1 MTVVRE
7 VAVTGP
13 QPADEVWDRY
23 VRPVR
28 WPQWAPQITGVDYP
42 PRRLVAGTK
51 GLVRGPLRVPL
62 PFEVLAVH
70 ECDRARGTW
79 RWRAGALGVHVE
91 PEHVVEPDPSQA
103 GGSRTV
109 LVLSGP
115 ALVAV
120 PYLPLARLA
129 LNRSVSQGAA
139 PAPR

>member
-1 MTVVRE
+1 VTIRREITVS
-7 VAVTGP
+7 GP
-13 QPADEVWDRY
+13 QPPDEVWDRY

-28 WPQWAPQITGVDYP
+28 WPQWSPQITGVDYA

-62 PFEVLAVH
+62 PFEVLAVD
-70 ECDRARGTW
+70 ESDPARRLW

-91 PEHVVEPDPSQA
+91 LEP

-115 ALVAV
+115 APVVV
-120 PYLPLARLA
+120 PYLPLAWLA
-129 LNRSVSQGAA
+129 LRRLVSR
-139 PAPR
+139 P